1 MITIA
6 REERK
11 LLSFLDFPMIDTY
24 PVEKAVFFWSG
35 GKDSALCL
43 YKVLQ
48 QKQYDVIA
56 LITTVNENFGRVS
69 MHGVRETLLDEQAR
83 SIGIP
88 LVKMYVRDG
97 TNNEYEDKLREMLL
111 RFRQQGITK
120 VIYGDIF
127 LEDLRAYRDNILD
140 KLGMQGVYPLWKRD
154 TKELVN
160 EFLSL
165 GFRTVTCCTNDAYL
179 GEDRVGES
187 IDQNYIDTLPSNVDP
202 CGENGEFHTFC
213 YDGPIF
219 SHPVLFTKGEKV
231 YRPLEIKMSSESGT
245 KGFWYCE
252 LIG

>member
-1 MITIA
+1 
-6 REERK
+6 
-11 LLSFLDFPMIDTY
+11 MIDSN
-24 PVEKAVFFWSG
+24 PAEKAIFFWSG

-88 LVKMYVRDG
+88 LVKMYVREG
-97 TNNEYEDKLREMLL
+97 TNNEYEQKLDETLL
-111 RFRQQGITK
+111 HFKRQGVTK

-140 KLGMQGVYPLWKRD
+140 KLGMQGVYPLWKKD

-165 GFRTVTCCTNDAYL
+165 GFKTVTCCTNDAYL
-179 GEDRVGES
+179 GEDRVGEI
-187 IDQNYIDTLPSNVDP
+187 IDKNYIDTLPSNVDP

-213 YDGPIF
+213 YDGPVF
-219 SHPVLFTKGEKV
+219 SYPVMFTKGEKI
-231 YRPLEIKMSSESGT
+231 YRPLEIKTTGELST

-252 LIG
+252 LMG